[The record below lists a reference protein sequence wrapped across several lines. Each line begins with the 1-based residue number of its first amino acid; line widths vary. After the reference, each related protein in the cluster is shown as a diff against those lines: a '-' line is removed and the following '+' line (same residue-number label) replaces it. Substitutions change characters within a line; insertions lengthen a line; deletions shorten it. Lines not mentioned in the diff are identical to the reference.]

1 MKKLITTLLLANL
14 AALTAFAAPT
24 CCKTNLPATAPLT
37 DASLYQIETTWTSD
51 HDKPV
56 QLSQL
61 RGQVQIV
68 TLFFATCQFACP
80 ILVHDMKKIEAGL
93 AAAGITNVGFLLVT
107 IDPDRDTVE
116 ALHTF
121 REQRRLDDR
130 WLLLRSSDLQDTLE
144 LAALL
149 GIKYKK
155 EPTGQYA
162 HSNLITLLNQNGEIT
177 HQQPGLNTDPAPMIA
192 AIQTLLTPNKIP
204 DAR

>member
-1 MKKLITTLLLANL
+1 MKSLCLTLLL
-14 AALTAFAAPT
+14 LTLTILRAPAAPT
-24 CCKTNLPATAPLT
+24 CCKTNLPATAPVT
-37 DASLYQIETTWTSD
+37 DASLYQIDTTWTSD
-51 HDKPV
+51 HNKPV

-68 TLFFATCQFACP
+68 TMFFASCQYACP
-80 ILVHDMKKIEAGL
+80 ILVHDMKKIDAGL
-93 AAAGITNVGFLLVT
+93 AAAGITNVGFILVT
-107 IDPDRDTVE
+107 IDPERDTVE

-130 WLLLRSSDLQDTLE
+130 WLLLRSSDPQDILE

-162 HSNLITLLNQNGEIT
+162 HSNLITLLNQNGEIA

-192 AIQTLLTPNKIP
+192 TIRTLLTSSKTP
-204 DAR
+204 DAP